1 MSLLKRIW
9 AGRRYIVVAVA
20 LVLFVALLQEVRSSE
35 ILRLDMDAYSF
46 FVLRLRRPWL
56 TSIME
61 GFSSLSSPI
70 VIAAMFLMVAA
81 FAPGRRPGLCAAVN
95 LVCVVLINQ
104 VLKYIVHRPRP
115 DGFRLISEVGY
126 SFPSGHSMVSMAF
139 YGLCAWMVWHYERD
153 RIMRWVC
160 CLAFAMTIVAVG
172 MSRVYLGV
180 HYASDV
186 IAGFCVSLAW
196 IGVYT
201 KVFCPLFM
209 PDERLQH
216 EETIQSPAYVEPEK
230 LYVADNTMTMRARHM
245 RWVLTEQPEQVE
257 DTEELG
263 QVSQEEQAEQV
274 EPAERINSQHAE

>member
-1 MSLLKRIW
+1 MSLWNRIW
-9 AGRRYIVVAVA
+9 AGRRVIVVSVA
-20 LVLFVALLQEVRSSE
+20 LVAFIAIMLEVRSTE
-35 ILRLDMDAYSF
+35 ILQLDIDAYSF
-46 FVLRLRRPWL
+46 FVLKLRRPWL

-95 LVCVVLINQ
+95 LVCDVLINQ
-104 VLKYIVHRPRP
+104 GLKFIVQRPRP
-115 DGFRLISEVGY
+115 EGFRLISEVGY

-153 RIMRWVC
+153 RVMRWWC
-160 CLAFAMTIVAVG
+160 CLAFAATIVVVG

-196 IGVYT
+196 LGIYT

-209 PDERLQH
+209 PEEKAQH
-216 EETIQSPAYVEPEK
+216 EETIQSPAYVEPER
-230 LYVADNTMTMRARHM
+230 LYVADNTTTMRARHM
-245 RWVLTEQPEQVE
+245 RWVRTD
-257 DTEELG
+257 DTERNG
-263 QVSQEEQAEQV
+263 
-274 EPAERINSQHAE
+274 